1 MDKKKYSAD
10 ELLLYAYKYNRIPS
24 VLFAKDKDCRYIYTS
39 EIEAA
44 INSGEENSILG
55 KTDMDIQYDPALG
68 KLYYEQDREIIRTG
82 KPVHCYSEFYI
93 HGKKEVREISK
104 NPIYRDGEIIGIS
117 GVVSDVTELMNLKEQ
132 FEQLSLLDSSTG
144 CYNRNYY
151 VKNDFN
157 KQENLPCAYIMCDCN
172 DLKAVNDQ
180 YGHETGD
187 AYIRLV
193 SDVLKFV
200 VDKKGVCIRWGGDEF
215 LLIIPNC
222 DETACRKLVEEIERE
237 QKLKRQVLPQ
247 VDVAVGFC
255 IRSSL
260 EQPEE
265 AVIQAADQ
273 AMYGDKTKRK
283 AERNGNQGRI

>member
-1 MDKKKYSAD
+1 MDQKKYTVD

-24 VLFAKDKDCRYIYTS
+24 ILFAKDRDCRYIYTS

-44 INSGEENSILG
+44 INGGEEHSILG
-55 KTDMDIQYDPALG
+55 KTDMEIQYDPALG
-68 KLYYEQDREIIRTG
+68 KMYYEQDKEILRTG
-82 KPVHCYSEFYI
+82 EPVHCYSEVYV
-93 HGKKEVREISK
+93 HGRREVREISK
-104 NPIYRDGEIIGIS
+104 NPIYRDGEIIGVS

-132 FEQLSLLDSSTG
+132 FEQLCFLDSSTG
-144 CYNRNYY
+144 CYNRNYL

-157 KQENLPCAYIMCDCN
+157 KLENLPCAYIMCDCN
-172 DLKAVNDQ
+172 DLKGVNDQ
-180 YGHETGD
+180 FGHETGD
-187 AYIRLV
+187 TYILLV
-193 SDVLKFV
+193 ADVLKFV

-215 LLIIPNC
+215 MMIVPNC
-222 DETACRKLVEEIERE
+222 DETACQKLVDEIERE
-237 QKLKRQVLPQ
+237 QQMKRQVLPQ

-273 AMYGDKTKRK
+273 AMYRDKTARK
-283 AERNGNQGRI
+283 AGRNGN